1 MPKIK
6 PIPFGATGA
15 EVANLH
21 KRPVVY
27 LLRPAER
34 ECSAQSPWQRGSNEN
49 TNGLLRQ
56 YFPKGTDSH
65 SLGHMVT
72 PVCDMFAFAAR
83 ADIGKRPFLTHLSLR
98 GSDSICSRR

>member
-56 YFPKGTDSH
+56 YFPKSTDSH
-65 SLGHMVT
+65 SLGHMATPFVT
-72 PVCDMFAFAAR
+72 CLLLLQEQTLASVHFSHTCHSAVR
-83 ADIGKRPFLTHLSLR
+83 T
-98 GSDSICSRR
+98 